1 MTPEYA
7 KDSEFIAHCVAWQQN
22 GYPHPGFADWF
33 AERGL
38 EAQAAGWKFLAGGY
52 DGEKPTTANFMSC
65 NLMVDLDHKGL
76 TPEGVA
82 RFLEGW
88 AKNGLSHQQLDA
100 ARYLLQSEK
109 PVRTCGGYAGTGKT
123 RLLSHLAAARPSWR
137 VCAFTGKAAS
147 ILRRKGVQAWTIHAS
162 IYRSVWEGNRFV
174 RWEKKSKRDLGC
186 EGFLIDEA
194 SMVSKDIYEDLLSYG
209 LPIIAVGDHGQLPA
223 VGEDA
228 GLMLEP
234 DVRLEELHRNAG
246 PIAKF
251 AEMLRK
257 GAVARDWRLE
267 NGATPV
273 DVREKVPQQALNDAD
288 QIICA
293 FNRTRVALNKA
304 IVGRK
309 EPREG
314 DRIICLDNDAEVG
327 VFNGQQGRLQWI
339 DTREK
344 TLGFLPTE
352 FTPAAD
358 DGSVPGEIIVRY
370 DPDAWNNPKR
380 EKKKQQRRM
389 RVGFDFGYAITCHK
403 AQGDQW
409 GKVVVI
415 EQRYDDLWDHA
426 RWAYTAASRAVDS
439 LIWQVAGD

>member
-38 EAQAAGWKFLAGGY
+38 EAQAAGWKFLAVGY
-52 DGEKPTTANFMSC
+52 DGTVPPTVAWAPGVRYELRINKDRPILPEK
-65 NLMVDLDHKGL
+65 
-76 TPEGVA
+76 VA
-82 RFLEGW
+82 EFLEWW
-88 AKNGLSHQQLDA
+88 ASEGLSHQQLDA
-100 ARYLLQSEK
+100 ARYLLQSDK

-123 RLLSHLAAARPSWR
+123 RLLSHLATARPSWR

-194 SMVSKDIYEDLLSYG
+194 SMVSKDIYEDLLSYE

-257 GAVARDWRLE
+257 GGDARNWPVSMS
-267 NGATPV
+267 PV
-273 DVREKVPQQALNDAD
+273 DVVMKAAPDLLHAAD
-288 QIICA
+288 QVICA

-314 DRIICLDNDAEVG
+314 DRIICLDNDATTG
-327 VFNGQQGRLQWI
+327 VFNGQQGTLNWI
-339 DTREK
+339 DTESK
-344 TLGFLPTE
+344 TLGFMTSE
-352 FTPAAD
+352 
-358 DGSVPGEIIVRY
+358 DGSDLRQEIVHTVRY

-380 EKKKQQRRM
+380 EKKKQQRGM
-389 RVGFDFGYAITCHK
+389 RIGFDFGYAITCHK
-403 AQGDQW
+403 AQGDEW
-409 GKVVVI
+409 NKVVVI
-415 EQRYDDLWDHA
+415 EQRCDKLWDHS
-426 RWAYTAASRAVDS
+426 RWSYTAASRAKES
-439 LIWQVAGD
+439 LIWQVG

>member
-33 AERGL
+33 SERRL

-52 DGEKPTTANFMSC
+52 DGSGTHSLLGWDVNKAHWSPVATAN
-65 NLMVDLDHKGL
+65 
-76 TPEGVA
+76 
-82 RFLEGW
+82 FLEGW
-88 AKNGLSHQQLDA
+88 AQSGLSHQQLDA

-123 RLLSHLAAARPSWR
+123 RLLSHLAVARPTWR

-186 EGFLIDEA
+186 DGFLIDEA

-251 AEMLRK
+251 AEYLRK
-257 GAVARDWRLE
+257 GGVAREWFQG
-267 NGATPV
+267 GAIQEGPPEYQRPAPV
-273 DVREKVPQQALNDAD
+273 HIVGKVEKHSLAAAD
-288 QIICA
+288 QVICA

-304 IVGRK
+304 IVGRSQ
-309 EPREG
+309 PREG
-314 DRIICLDNDAEVG
+314 DRIICLDNDAQTG
-327 VFNGQQGRLQWI
+327 VFNGQQGTLEWI

-344 TLGFLPTE
+344 ILGFLPDNQE
-352 FTPAAD
+352 PHE
-358 DGSVPGEIIVRY
+358 GGRNISIRY

-380 EKKKQQRRM
+380 EKKKQRGM
-389 RVGFDFGYAITCHK
+389 RVGFDFGYAITAHK
-403 AQGDQW
+403 AQGDEW

-415 EQRYDDLWDHA
+415 EQRCDKLWDHS
-426 RWAYTAASRAVDS
+426 RWAYTAASRAKES
-439 LIWQVAGD
+439 LIWQTSS